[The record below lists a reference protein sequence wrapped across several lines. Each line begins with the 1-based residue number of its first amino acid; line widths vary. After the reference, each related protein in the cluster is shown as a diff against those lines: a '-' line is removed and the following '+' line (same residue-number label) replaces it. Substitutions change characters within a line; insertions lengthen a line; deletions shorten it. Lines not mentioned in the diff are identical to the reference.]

1 MTTVCVT
8 DWIMLPALSSWQRLC
23 HTIFFQRG
31 NSFFLCLTGHR
42 KEQQMNPASLPVM
55 VFWFQF
61 PISSLSQFDKVT
73 SRCHLQYPTPFTQAP
88 WNAII
93 NMKYCPDRLEPLPAR
108 KTSMFTVQKSS
119 PCPRCQPLSVFS
131 GKKKKKNLQQG
142 LLIPRLF
149 VVLLQFSKTRLSPS
163 LLTIWT
169 SRWND
174 ISKEIFILLNK
185 PPNPFK

>member
-23 HTIFFQRG
+23 HTIFFQQG
-31 NSFFLCLTGHR
+31 TSFFLCLTGPR
-42 KEQQMNPASLPVM
+42 KEQQMNPASLSVM

-93 NMKYCPDRLEPLPAR
+93 NMKYCSDRLQPLPAR

-131 GKKKKKNLQQG
+131 GRKKKSPTGITNPPLVYSAAAIQQNKIIPVAAYNLDFPMKWYKQRN
-142 LLIPRLF
+142 IYF
-149 VVLLQFSKTRLSPS
+149 V
-163 LLTIWT
+163 
-169 SRWND
+169 
-174 ISKEIFILLNK
+174 E
-185 PPNPFK
+185 